1 MSLAEE
7 EQRRQDNL
15 RLDAEE
21 EEALALALTAS
32 LQMSSEPAIIGARI
46 NKEFRINTKKKK
58 VP

>member
-32 LQMSSEPAIIGARI
+32 LQMPSEPAIIGARI